1 MVAHHL
7 GGTFRVSSRNE
18 LHEGKMLASLAIERL
33 LVPAPLQGK
42 SWHAHRAVMC
52 SHARASPGQLWTGGL
67 STNINRTPQTA
78 KAQDATN
85 FNRTP
90 HEF

>member
-33 LVPAPLQGK
+33 LVPAPLQANLGT
-42 SWHAHRAVMC
+42 H
-52 SHARASPGQLWTGGL
+52 TG
-67 STNINRTPQTA
+67 R
-78 KAQDATN
+78 
-85 FNRTP
+85 
-90 HEF
+90 

>member
-42 SWHAHRAVMC
+42 SWHALQPRPSIPRPVVD
-52 SHARASPGQLWTGGL
+52 RGV
-67 STNINRTPQTA
+67 I
-78 KAQDATN
+78 
-85 FNRTP
+85 